1 MMTFQVVCWIAI
13 SVLFASGAFAV
24 LIGRFI
30 SDEEPPYGDK

>member
-1 MMTFQVVCWIAI
+1 MLTFQVVCWIAL

-30 SDEEPPYGDK
+30 SDEKPNCGED